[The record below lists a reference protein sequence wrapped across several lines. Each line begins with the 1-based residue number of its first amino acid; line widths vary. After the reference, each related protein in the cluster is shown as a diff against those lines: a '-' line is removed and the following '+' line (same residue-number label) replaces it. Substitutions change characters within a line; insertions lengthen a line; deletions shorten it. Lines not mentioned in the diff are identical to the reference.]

1 MTTHLADPDGETA
14 PPLELIEREAALA
27 TLAATADA
35 AAAGRGRCV
44 LVAGEAGIGKTSLAR
59 RVAASLP
66 GWRVLWG
73 GCEAL
78 FSPRPLGPLYDMAE
92 GLGTRLRDRLGR
104 EGDRAGLFAAIV
116 DELQSHAR
124 PTLMVFEDLH
134 WADAATLDL
143 VKFLGR
149 RVHGTRVLLLLTYRD
164 DEIDRQHPLRGLL
177 GDLPPDG
184 LVRVPLARLSPAG
197 VDELARRARAHRAGL
212 HASTGGNPFFVTEA
226 LRAEGLPATV
236 RDAVLARAARM
247 PAAVRAL
254 LDVVA
259 VEPGHVERELVDA
272 VAAPTPDSIAAAL
285 ASGLLVADARGYAFR
300 HELARIAVEQALLPP
315 LAAVLHAR
323 VLAWLEARGDAAAPA
338 RLVHHAQAAGRGDA
352 VLLHAPVAAAR
363 AASLG
368 AHCEAAT
375 LYAAAL
381 AHADGL
387 PAAARAGLLEQ
398 HAYQC
403 YLTDRIDAAITA
415 RQAALELWRA
425 LGEREREGHTLRWLS
440 RLHWFAGR
448 NAQAERCAD
457 EAVALLQAL
466 PEGRELGWAY
476 SNRAQL
482 FMLAERSEDAIAWGR
497 RALALGEALGDEE
510 VTIHALN
517 NVGSARMALGHEDGM
532 AMLQRSLRLARDRQ
546 FGEHVGRAYANLV
559 TQTVQQRR
567 YDLAIP
573 LLDAA
578 AAYFTA
584 RDLDAWS
591 NYAAACQC
599 RVELE
604 QGRTDDAAQTAA
616 RLLDRP
622 GVAPIT
628 RMPALAVLARLRLRR
643 DDPGA
648 MATLREATA
657 LARATGE
664 LQRLAPVA
672 WAHGEAAWLGLAG
685 AEPAMVT
692 EVLAFARAR
701 RQRRPGGELA
711 QWSRRLGLPV
721 DDVRDD
727 EVEPPVA
734 LEMRGDWQAAAD
746 AWQALGCPLEAALA
760 LVDSGDDE
768 RVLDGLARLEGLGA
782 PAVARRCAD
791 RARALGVRG
800 IARGPRATTA
810 ANPAGL
816 TTRELQVLR
825 LLACGMTNAEIAG
838 RLVRSTKTVD
848 HHVSAVLGKL
858 SVRSRTEACACAVR
872 LGLLEGC

>member
-1 MTTHLADPDGETA
+1 MTHTA
-14 PPLELIEREAALA
+14 EFRGDAAPTVELIEREAALA
-27 TLAATADA
+27 LLAATADA
-35 AAAGRGRCV
+35 AAAGRGCCA
-44 LVAGEAGIGKTSLAR
+44 LLAGEAGIGKTSLAR
-59 RVAASLP
+59 RVVASLP
-66 GWRVLWG
+66 GWRALWG

-92 GLGTRLRDRLGR
+92 GLGPRLRERLGR
-104 EGDRAGLFAAIV
+104 EGDRAGLFAALI

-149 RVHGTRVLLLLTYRD
+149 RMHGARALLLLTYRD
-164 DEIDRQHPLRGLL
+164 DEIDRQHPLRGVL
-177 GDLPPDG
+177 GDLPPDA
-184 LVRVPLARLSPAG
+184 LVRVPLAPLSPAG
-197 VDELARRARAHRAGL
+197 VDELARRAQAHRSGL

-247 PAAVRAL
+247 PAPVRAL

-259 VEPGHVERELVDA
+259 VEPGRVESELVDA
-272 VAAPTPDSIAAAL
+272 IAAPTPDTIGAAL

-300 HELARIAVEQALLPP
+300 HELARIAVEQAMLPP

-352 VLLHAPVAAAR
+352 VLVHAPVAAAR
-363 AASLG
+363 AASHG
-368 AHCEAAT
+368 AHRE
-375 LYAAAL
+375 AAAL
-381 AHADGL
+381 YATALEHADAL
-387 PAAARAGLLEQ
+387 PPAARAGLLEQ

-403 YLTDRIDAAITA
+403 YLTDCIAAAIAA
-415 RQAALELWRA
+415 RLAALDLWRA

-440 RLHWFAGR
+440 RLNWFAGR
-448 NAQAERCAD
+448 NPEAERYAD
-457 EAVALLQAL
+457 AAVELLQAL
-466 PEGRELGWAY
+466 PQGRELAWAV

-482 FMLAERSEDAIAWGR
+482 FMLAERNDDAVAWGR

-517 NVGSARMALGHEDGM
+517 NVGTALMPTDGEEGMAL
-532 AMLQRSLRLARDRQ
+532 LQRSLRLACDRQ
-546 FGEHVGRAYANLV
+546 LGEHVGRAYANLV
-559 TQTVQQRR
+559 SQTMQRRR
-567 YDLAIP
+567 YDLAHP

-584 RDLDAWS
+584 RDLDSWA
-591 NYAAACQC
+591 NYVGACQC
-599 RVELE
+599 RIEFE
-604 QGRTDDAAQTAA
+604 QGRADDAAQTAA
-616 RLLDRP
+616 RLVERP

-628 RMPALAVLARLRLRR
+628 RIPALAVLARLRLRR
-643 DDPGA
+643 EDPGA

-657 LARATGE
+657 LARTTGE
-664 LQRLAPVA
+664 LQRLSPVA
-672 WAHGEAAWLGLAG
+672 WAHGEAAWLGLDG
-685 AEPAMVT
+685 ADPGLVT
-692 EVLAFARAR
+692 EVLALARTR
-701 RQRRPGGELA
+701 RQPRHISELV
-711 QWSRRLGLPV
+711 QWSRRLGLPADGV
-721 DDVRDD
+721 QPD

-734 LEMRGDWQAAAD
+734 LEMQGAWQEAAA
-746 AWQALGCPLEAALA
+746 AWQALGCPVEAALA

-768 RVLDGLARLEGLGA
+768 HVRSGLARLEALGV
-782 PAVARRCAD
+782 PALARRCAEQ
-791 RARALGVRG
+791 ARASGVRG

-816 TTRELQVLR
+816 TTRELQVLQ
-825 LLACGMTNAEIAG
+825 LLARGLTNAEIAE

-858 SVRSRTEACACAVR
+858 AVRSRTEAGACAVR
-872 LGLLEGC
+872 LGLLDDR

>member
-1 MTTHLADPDGETA
+1 MTQLAELPGETA
-14 PPLELIEREAALA
+14 PSLELVEREAALA

-35 AAAGRGRCV
+35 AAAGRGRCA

-78 FSPRPLGPLYDMAE
+78 FSPRPLGPLYDMADS
-92 GLGTRLRDRLGR
+92 LGPQLRERLGR
-104 EGDRAGLFAAIV
+104 EGERAGLFATLV

-149 RVHGTRVLLLLTYRD
+149 RMHGARALLLLTYRD

-184 LVRVPLARLSPAG
+184 LLRVPLAPLSPAG
-197 VDELARRARAHRAGL
+197 VDELARRACRHRSGL

-226 LRAEGLPATV
+226 LRTEGLPATV

-247 PAAVRAL
+247 PGPVRAL
-254 LDVVA
+254 PDVVA
-259 VEPGHVERELVDA
+259 VEPGRVERELVDA
-272 VAAPTPDSIAAAL
+272 IAAPTPDTIAAAL

-300 HELARIAVEQALLPP
+300 HELARIAVEQAMLPP

-323 VLAWLEARGDAAAPA
+323 VLAWLEACGDAAAPA

-352 VLLHAPVAAAR
+352 VLAHAPVAAAR
-363 AASLG
+363 AASHG
-368 AHCEAAT
+368 AHREAAA

-387 PAAARAGLLEQ
+387 PPAARAGLLEQ

-403 YLTDRIDAAITA
+403 YLTDRIDAAISA
-415 RQAALELWRA
+415 RLAALELWRT
-425 LGEREREGHTLRWLS
+425 LGDREREGHTLRWLS

-448 NAQAERCAD
+448 NAEAERYAD
-457 EAVALLQAL
+457 AAVDLLQAL
-466 PEGRELGWAY
+466 PQGRELAWAF

-482 FMLAERSEDAIAWGR
+482 FMLADRCDDAIAWGR
-497 RALALGEALGDEE
+497 RALALGEAVGDEE

-517 NVGSARMALGHEDGM
+517 NVGSALMTLGDDEGM
-532 AMLQRSLRLARDRQ
+532 AMLQRSLRLARDRH
-546 FGEHVGRAYANLV
+546 FGEHVGRAYANLAS
-559 TQTVQQRR
+559 QTMQHRR
-567 YDLAIP
+567 YALAHP
-573 LLDAA
+573 LLEAA
-578 AAYFTA
+578 AGYFTA
-584 RDLDAWS
+584 RDLDSWA
-591 NYAAACQC
+591 NYVAACQC
-599 RVELE
+599 RIEFE
-604 QGRTDDAAQTAA
+604 QGRTDAATQTAA
-616 RLLDRP
+616 QLLDRP

-628 RMPALAVLARLRLRR
+628 RIPALAVLARLRLRR

-648 MATLREATA
+648 MATLHEATA

-672 WAHGEAAWLGLAG
+672 WAHGEAAWLGLEG
-685 AEPAMVT
+685 AEPALVT
-692 EVLAFARAR
+692 EVLALARAR
-701 RQRRPGGELA
+701 RMHRHVGELV
-711 QWSRRLGLPV
+711 QWSRRLGLPF
-721 DDVRDD
+721 DGVRDD
-727 EVEPPVA
+727 EVEAPVA
-734 LEMRGDWQAAAD
+734 LEMRGAWQEAAD
-746 AWQALGCPLEAALA
+746 AWLALGCPLEAALA
-760 LVDSGDDE
+760 LVESGDDE
-768 RVLDGLARLEGLGA
+768 RVLDGLAQLDALGV
-782 PAVARRCAD
+782 PAVARCCANQ
-791 RARALGVRG
+791 ARASGVRG

-816 TTRELQVLR
+816 TTRELQVLQ
-825 LLACGMTNAEIAG
+825 LLARGLTNAEIAG

-858 SVRSRTEACACAVR
+858 AVRSRTEAGAYAVR